1 LTQYFI
7 LEERWSVVYWVETP
21 LKGRL
26 AIMARPRAGDWL
38 PDEVSGWKA
47 EDVDL
52 VVSLL
57 ESEEVLELELGPE
70 ADLCRDRGIEFVSFP
85 LPDRGVP
92 TSLPK
97 TIELARHL
105 AKKIDE
111 GESVAIHCRAGIGR
125 SALIAACVL
134 VCAGIEAG
142 KTFELVA
149 AARRLKVPDT
159 DDQIRWLHDFA
170 GAQRACI

>member
-1 LTQYFI
+1 MRAQF
-7 LEERWSVVYWVETP
+7 YWIEGL

-38 PDEVSGWKA
+38 RDEISDWA
-47 EDVDL
+47 TENIDV

-57 ESEEVLELELGPE
+57 EPEEVLELELDTEGE
-70 ADLCRDRGIEFVSFP
+70 LCRERGIEFVSYP
-85 LPDRGVP
+85 MLDRGVP
-92 TSLPK
+92 PSIPK
-97 TIELARHL
+97 TAELARRL
-105 AKKIDE
+105 ATRIGE
-111 GESVAIHCRAGIGR
+111 GQSVAIHCRAGIGR

-142 KTFELVA
+142 KTFELIA

-159 DDQIRWLHDFA
+159 DDQIGWLHQFA
-170 GAQRACI
+170 VA

>member
-1 LTQYFI
+1 MRAQL
-7 LEERWSVVYWVETP
+7 YWIEGL

-38 PDEVSGWKA
+38 RDEISDWA
-47 EDVDL
+47 TENIDV

-57 ESEEVLELELGPE
+57 EPEEVLELELDTEGE
-70 ADLCRDRGIEFVSFP
+70 LCRERGIEFVSYP
-85 LPDRGVP
+85 MLDRGVP
-92 TSLPK
+92 PSIPK
-97 TIELARHL
+97 TAELARRL
-105 AKKIDE
+105 ATRIGE
-111 GESVAIHCRAGIGR
+111 GQSVAIHCRAGIGR

-142 KTFELVA
+142 KTFELIA

-159 DDQIRWLHDFA
+159 DDQIGWLHQFA
-170 GAQRACI
+170 VA